1 MTKFNACA
9 TTPEEND
16 MLYALLIYE
25 RPDDFAR
32 RDSSDESDEYTGAW
46 RAYHRAMLDAGIFVG
61 GKPLDTP
68 ETATTVRLRDNK
80 RQIQDGPY
88 AGTKEQLGGFTLLE
102 LPSLDAALEWAARCP
117 AASYGAVE
125 VRPIAVE
132 LEPRVTVENP
142 N

>member
-1 MTKFNACA
+1 
-9 TTPEEND
+9 

-25 RPDDFAR
+25 KPTDFAR
-32 RDSSDESDEYTGAW
+32 RDPSVEKDSYVGAW
-46 RAYHRAMLDAGIFVG
+46 RMYYQAMVEAGIYVG
-61 GKPLDTP
+61 GNPLDVP

-88 AGTKEQLGGFTLLE
+88 ASTKEQLGGFTLLE

-125 VRPIAVE
+125 VRPVASEMERRI
-132 LEPRVTVENP
+132 TVENQS
-142 N
+142 